1 MKINSNLF
9 LMCLFL
15 ICSLTSFCQEKKD
28 SKIIVTLVDTSGL
41 FEKVAK
47 VLLEN
52 DYDLETKD
60 RESGF
65 ITTKDKDLKKYAFKN
80 KIRVQIKDSCLIL
93 TAKERAAFKSIM
105 GDTYMDVSFIG
116 AKNSPMREAWNDM
129 DSIAKQLGTV
139 TYSK

>member
-52 DYDLETKD
+52 DYDLENQ
-60 RESGF
+60 RQGIGF
-65 ITTKDKDLKKYAFKN
+65 YYHKRQRPKK
-80 KIRVQIKDSCLIL
+80 VCL
-93 TAKERAAFKSIM
+93 
-105 GDTYMDVSFIG
+105 
-116 AKNSPMREAWNDM
+116 
-129 DSIAKQLGTV
+129 
-139 TYSK
+139 

>member
-1 MKINSNLF
+1 MKYILSASF
-9 LMCLFL
+9 LMCTLF
-15 ICSLTSFCQEKKD
+15 SFAQEKKD
-28 SKIIVTLVDTSGL
+28 SKIIVTPVDTSGL
-41 FEKVAK
+41 FDKVVKA
-47 VLLEN
+47 LLEN

-60 RESGF
+60 REAGF

-80 KIRVQIKDSCLIL
+80 KIRVQLKDSCLVF
-93 TAKERAAFKSIM
+93 TAKERAGFQSIL